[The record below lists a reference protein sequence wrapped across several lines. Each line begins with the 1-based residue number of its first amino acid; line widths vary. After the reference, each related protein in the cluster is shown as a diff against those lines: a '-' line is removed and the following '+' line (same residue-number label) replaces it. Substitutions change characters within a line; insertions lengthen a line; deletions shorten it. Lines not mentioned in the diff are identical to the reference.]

1 MGNVFLQ
8 SQTTKSAT
16 NANNDLRQSLF
27 HCDLIEKINY
37 LENKLNNLDEKLYV
51 LEGNTQA
58 NIKVMS
64 ADLHQVHQAMVSLK
78 K

>member
-1 MGNVFLQ
+1 MGNIFV

-16 NANNDLRQSLF
+16 NANTDLRQSLI
-27 HCDLIEKINY
+27 HCNLIEKINY
-37 LENKLNNLDEKLYV
+37 LENKLDMLDDKLFV

-58 NIKVMS
+58 NIKVLS
-64 ADLHQVHQAMVSLK
+64 SDVHQLHQEMVSLK

>member
-1 MGNVFLQ
+1 MGNIFIR
-8 SQTTKSAT
+8 STTKSAT
-16 NANNDLRQSLF
+16 NANTLNRSLL
-27 HCDLIEKINY
+27 HCDLIEKILY
-37 LENKLNNLDEKLYV
+37 LENKLYV

-64 ADLHQVHQAMVSLK
+64 ADIHNLHQAMVSLK